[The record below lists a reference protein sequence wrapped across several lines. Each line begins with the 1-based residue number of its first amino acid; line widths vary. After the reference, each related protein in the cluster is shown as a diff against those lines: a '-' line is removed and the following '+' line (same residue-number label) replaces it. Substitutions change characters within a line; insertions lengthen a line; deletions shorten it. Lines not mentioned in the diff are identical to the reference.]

1 MKRLA
6 IGLTALLIAAA
17 PATAQEVG
25 KTQWNG
31 YPVVLKADGT
41 WIFDCGGYGATL
53 SKQIRMAF
61 CFDPATWTNGSPQG
75 VQEFMYLSNDN
86 TTGLIVIPDGT
97 YYPLDDLHAAV
108 PISAAQNG
116 GTTVEAIGARDAP
129 SMTVDGRTWMGTRYK
144 LSVEG
149 TEFSYLDYH
158 TTGEGF
164 GTVQVILWTAPGD
177 EAQSD
182 AKAKVFLSQ
191 VVFGG

>member
-17 PATAQEVG
+17 PVSAQEVG
-25 KTQWNG
+25 KTEWNG

-53 SKQIRMAF
+53 SQQIRLAF
-61 CFDPATWTNGSPQG
+61 CFDPATWNSGTPQG
-75 VQEFMYLSNDN
+75 AQEFMYLSKDE
-86 TTGLIVIPDGT
+86 TTGLVVVPDGT

-108 PISAAQNG
+108 PVAAAENG
-116 GTTVEAIGARDAP
+116 GITVEALAATDAP
-129 SMTVDGRTWMGTRYK
+129 PITIDGRTWMGTRYK
-144 LSVEG
+144 MGADG

-164 GTVQVILWTAPGD
+164 GTVQVILWTMPGD
-177 EAQSD
+177 EALSD

-191 VVFGG
+191 VIFGG